1 MIVNG
6 GRVEREQVIRTEGGK
21 KAGRRPDIVYRTP
34 DGAKRGRNVGKT
46 NADGTPV
53 KRERE
58 ALDDLNKHSDTPT
71 DFVPYDR

>member
-1 MIVNG
+1 M
-6 GRVEREQVIRTEGGK
+6 RYRPMDVIGK
-21 KAGRRPDIVYRTP
+21 KAGEPD
-34 DGAKRGRNVGKT
+34 RGVNVGRT

-71 DFVPYDR
+71 EFVPYDR